1 MEEIKRSGLTLQQAK
16 IFADAAMADVKNG
29 FVSTG
34 YYLKAI
40 RDEKLWK
47 EQGYNSFDAFLNVN
61 YEKDKSWASRC
72 VSLYEKFGVE
82 ISPGELPKLNPEFI
96 DYNVSQ
102 LIEMISLP
110 EEKRELVTP
119 ETPVRAIREMK
130 PKREK
135 KVETVAT
142 SEPEEE
148 RDTLE
153 EKQSPIERGCIT
165 GLSPYGVCSCCG
177 NEGAECCGECE
188 ESCNGRCG
196 WLKTASKD
204 SPQEKQ
210 NSGFRSNTT
219 NCLHRKEYSCTV
231 PVENRTIPGNG
242 NNCASSCCWS
252 CKFHG
257 ACKLECNASAGRD
270 GKIPEYDAAWFVNEW
285 GKRVP
290 GELKGVLK
298 ECKGQKNNADKAKAV
313 QKYIAPYGYYG
324 TSCTEYD
331 FTFHGF
337 AGGIDLKI
345 GKVETH
351 LKYGRFVQELMNLY
365 PDFEETVSEELEN
378 VIEQPES
385 VPEQSESVPESS
397 ENVIDGV
404 YEEVPSEQETP
415 DYSPRYFLEEQKD
428 KLDNYLRITKGKE
441 LLPAEVKTIECQK
454 TIVAAL
460 ACMVAELD
468 KPEPDPEPVKQ
479 EQPELPILKN
489 NDQRAAFVDAYETWP
504 LWIETKETGERYYRY
519 DLSNGT
525 SMVVKVY
532 HALLFDY
539 KATGKKYEDRYYEGY
554 GKHEYYYLKD
564 GKFFRDCETNRSYLI
579 ERLKELQK
587 KVKGD

>member
-1 MEEIKRSGLTLQQAK
+1 
-16 IFADAAMADVKNG
+16 
-29 FVSTG
+29 
-34 YYLKAI
+34 
-40 RDEKLWK
+40 
-47 EQGYNSFDAFLNVN
+47 
-61 YEKDKSWASRC
+61 
-72 VSLYEKFGVE
+72 
-82 ISPGELPKLNPEFI
+82 
-96 DYNVSQ
+96 
-102 LIEMISLP
+102 MISLP

-231 PVENRTIPGNG
+231 PVENRTVPGNG

-519 DLSNGT
+519 DLPNGT